1 MSEEVSESSNLLG
14 RSSELS
20 AMAEVSNHPYL
31 SQIERG
37 VVRALGRGAE
47 VNRPGTQPLG
57 RSTVRAG
64 WL

>member
-20 AMAEVSNHPYL
+20 AMAEVSNPYL

-37 VVRALGRGAE
+37 LSEPSAGVLK